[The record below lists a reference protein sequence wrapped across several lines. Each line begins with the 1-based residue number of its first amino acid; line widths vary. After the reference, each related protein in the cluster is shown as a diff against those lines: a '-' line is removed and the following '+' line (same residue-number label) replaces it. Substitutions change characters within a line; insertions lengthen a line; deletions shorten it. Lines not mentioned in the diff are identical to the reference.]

1 MMHVRTKII
10 CTIGPSVLSYDKIL
24 ELMHA
29 GMDVARLNF
38 SHGNHAQHKEVIS
51 LLKKAREELK
61 KPLAIMLDS
70 KGPEIRI
77 RAVQGGQLLL
87 KEGDVLPLLK
97 EQKEGSLAGISVH
110 PASVI
115 DELEVGER
123 LLFDDGYIQANVIE
137 KSKGSI
143 KVKILNSGLLKS
155 GKKINV
161 PSGRI
166 TLPAMTQEDI
176 DDFTFGCEQDVDAI
190 AASFVRSAENV
201 LEIRKFI
208 KSKGK
213 KEILIISKIENV
225 EGVKNFD
232 SILQVSDGIMVARG
246 DLGVELP
253 LYQVPQLQKMMIK
266 KCNLEGKIVV
276 TATQM
281 LESMIN
287 CPRPTRAEVSDVA
300 NAIYDSTSCVMLSGE
315 TAAGKY
321 PIETTKM
328 MRSVV
333 EEAEKDFD
341 YEGYDRAHHSRNY
354 NDTSSSIALA
364 TVKTAYKSSA
374 KAIFT
379 YTSSGFTSRNI
390 SKFRPKIPIIS
401 ITNCKK
407 TFHQLSLVWGAVAV
421 LKECH
426 TEEHAFAAATCYALT
441 HGYVQYGDR
450 VFVTAGSPFG
460 VRGTTNMMMIRN
472 IGDVLVRGHPSKGK
486 NVYGQASIL
495 LTFHEKIDV
504 KQKIAVITHCEP
516 KYEEF
521 LSVAKGI
528 VLQNFEEDTESE
540 ECLKE
545 IAEKYHIP
553 FLFRAESATTLIK
566 EGEMVTLAPSKGV
579 VFKGEMEAEED
590 VIKEACKL

>member
-10 CTIGPSVLSYDKIL
+10 CTIGPSVLSYEKIL

-38 SHGNHAQHKEVIS
+38 SHGNHAQHKEVIT

-77 RAVQGGQLLL
+77 RAVESGQLPL
-87 KEGDVLPLLK
+87 KEGDVLPLIK
-97 EQKEGSLAGISVH
+97 EEKEGSLSGVSVH
-110 PASVI
+110 PASVV
-115 DELEVGER
+115 DDLEVGER

-143 KVKILNSGLLKS
+143 KVKILNSGILKS

-176 DDFTFGCEQDVDAI
+176 DDFSFGCEQDIDAI
-190 AASFVRSAENV
+190 AASFIRSAENV
-201 LEIRKFI
+201 LEIRKFV

-253 LYQVPQLQKMMIK
+253 LYQVPQLQKMMIR

-287 CPRPTRAEVSDVA
+287 YPRPTRAEVSDVA

-379 YTSSGFTSRNI
+379 YTSSGFTTRNI

-407 TFHQLSLVWGAVAV
+407 TYHQLSLVWGAVAV

-553 FLFRAESATTLIK
+553 FLYRAESATTLIK

-579 VFKGEMEAEED
+579 VFKGEMAAEED